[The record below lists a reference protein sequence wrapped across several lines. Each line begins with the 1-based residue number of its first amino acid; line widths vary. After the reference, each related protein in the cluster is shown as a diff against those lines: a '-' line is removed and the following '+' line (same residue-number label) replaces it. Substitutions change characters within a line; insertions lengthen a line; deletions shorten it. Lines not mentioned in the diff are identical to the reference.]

1 MPSQLLVGFGEVA
14 SIRVEPELRAAWAVR
29 AAGPVGAL
37 APDLAPVLLR
47 ARSRRW
53 SLSAWAF
60 LRRGGADA
68 LAPGGMLGGS
78 QSGVRGT
85 YRVAGGAAPL
95 ALSLRLTVP
104 VDRPR
109 GAEAAAGLDW
119 KPLRGLPVHVLV
131 ERRQRLGPEGRSAF
145 GATVYG
151 GGETR
156 IGSLRIDGYAQA
168 GMVGLR
174 RRDLFADGGVRA
186 ALPVGRLRVGAGAWA
201 AAQPGVARVDL
212 GPHAAL
218 RLAPLN
224 AALSADWRFRIAGN
238 ARPGSG
244 PAVTLAADF

>member
-1 MPSQLLVGFGEVA
+1 MPSQLPVAFGEVA
-14 SIRVEPELRAAWAVR
+14 SIRVEPELRAAGAVR
-29 AAGPVGAL
+29 AVEPVRGL
-37 APDLAPVLLR
+37 PPDLAPALHPGG
-47 ARSRRW
+47 SRRW
-53 SLSAWAF
+53 GLSAWAF

-119 KPLRGLPVHVLV
+119 KPLRALAVHVLV

-145 GATVYG
+145 GTTVYG

-156 IGSLRIDGYAQA
+156 IGPLRIDGYAQA
-168 GMVGLR
+168 GMVGLK

-218 RLAPLN
+218 RLPPLN